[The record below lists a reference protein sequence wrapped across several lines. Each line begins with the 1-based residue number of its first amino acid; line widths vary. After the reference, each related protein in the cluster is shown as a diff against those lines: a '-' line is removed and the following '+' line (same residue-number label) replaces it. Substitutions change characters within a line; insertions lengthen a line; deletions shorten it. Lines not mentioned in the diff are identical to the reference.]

1 MSGLAQSGFLFSSLK
16 TRHGVLNEIKNMS
29 VRSAISLAKK
39 IVSEAEKEI
48 AKEKEENLKVQA
60 KSLLKDIQEAKKTV
74 SLLERQLNN
83 FMREVDL
90 N

>member
-1 MSGLAQSGFLFSSLK
+1 MFFTIK
-16 TRHGVLNEIKNMS
+16 HGVLNEIKLMGIKNT
-29 VRSAISLAKK
+29 ISLAKK
-39 IVSEAEKEI
+39 IVSEAEKEL